1 MHRTDGRSRRCEF
14 AGRRDGA
21 IRHLGSIGGDL
32 AALDKALHQL
42 ISLVDRLQVVNEAG
56 PCGFVIC
63 RHLATQG
70 NDLQVL
76 VNLRADSS
84 APCKMT
90 APHFAS
96 AAAQLPE
103 VRFAKVDTGAAPR
116 SSVRHRIRSIPNAGA
131 VSLRRR
137 DRTPHRRGGH
147 GGPDALGEW
156 AAGRGAAGL
165 CRAGAPAAARRLND
179 QAPDDRRVPAS
190 AQASVSYRPWR
201 LAKPS
206 STCSSSSGSA

>member
-1 MHRTDGRSRRCEF
+1 MKESSTVYVSLDVHKDSIDIALAD
-14 AGRRDGA
+14 AGRVSA
-21 IRHLGSIGGDL
+21 VRHTSSIGGDL
-32 AALDKALHQL
+32 AALDKARTI
-42 ISLVDRLQVVNEAG
+42 ISRGHGVQV
-56 PCGFVIC
+56 
-63 RHLATQG
+63 
-70 NDLQVL
+70 

-84 APCKMT
+84 APCRMI